1 MLSDRSALLSRLHHA
16 QSMLPLGHPVSCPLQ
31 ADPPWER
38 EWKGGEGRAIGSVDG
53 DGDEDVGSGSDGDDG
68 DE

>member
-1 MLSDRSALLSRLHHA
+1 
-16 QSMLPLGHPVSCPLQ
+16 MLPLGHPASCPSQ

-38 EWKGGEGRAIGSVDG
+38 EWKGGEGHAIGGVDG